1 MKKAYFLV
9 ACLLV
14 SLTGQGQTPTQIKL
28 VSGDYP
34 PFTGQSLPG
43 GGLVTRLVEATFAQA
58 FDGAQIQVAFEPW
71 ARGLAN
77 TENQKY
83 QATFP
88 YFRNEQRASA
98 FYFSQPV
105 IFIENV
111 FYYHRSENAENFD
124 KKTICLPLGY
134 AKGSLGEL
142 IAAHD
147 MTLIRP
153 ASMLQCFK
161 MLAKKRVDFLACSK
175 RVGHF
180 FTASYPQFQGLA
192 FRPSGSA
199 VAPVPLY
206 AIFPKKNGLAI
217 VTRFN
222 VALQQ
227 LKRSGGYQK
236 IIDSSF
242 VKENL

>member
-1 MKKAYFLV
+1 MKKGYLLV
-9 ACLLV
+9 VCLLV
-14 SLTGQGQTPTQIKL
+14 SLTVYGQSPLQIKL

-34 PFTGQSLPG
+34 PFTGEFLPD
-43 GGLVTRLVEATFAQA
+43 GGLVTRLVQVTFAQA
-58 FDGAQIQVAFEPW
+58 FDGAQIKVSFEPW

-88 YFRNEQRASA
+88 YFRNEQRAAA
-98 FYFSQPV
+98 FYFSDPV

-111 FYYHRSENAENFD
+111 FYHNQAAEAKSYD

-134 AKGSLGEL
+134 AKGSLDKL
-142 IAAHD
+142 IQTHD

-161 MLAKKRVDFLACSK
+161 MLAKARVDFLACSK
-175 RVGHF
+175 RVGQF
-180 FTASYPQFQGLA
+180 FTGHYPQFQGLK
-192 FRPSGSA
+192 FSPSGSA
-199 VAPVPLY
+199 MALVPLY
-206 AIFPKKNGLAI
+206 AIFPKKSGLAI

-222 VALQQ
+222 LALQQ
-227 LKRSGGYQK
+227 LKRSGSYQE
-236 IIDSSF
+236 ILDSYR
-242 VKENL
+242 VVLK

>member
-1 MKKAYFLV
+1 MKKGYLLV
-9 ACLLV
+9 VCLLV
-14 SLTGQGQTPTQIKL
+14 SLTAYGQSPTQIKL

-43 GGLVTRLVEATFAQA
+43 GGLVTRLVQATFAQT
-58 FDGAQIQVAFEPW
+58 FDGAQIKVSFEPW

-88 YFRNEQRASA
+88 YFRNEQRAAA

-111 FYYHRSENAENFD
+111 FYHNQSADTKSYD

-134 AKGSLGEL
+134 AKGRLDEL
-142 IAAHD
+142 IQAHD

-161 MLAKKRVDFLACSK
+161 MLSKKRVDLLACSK
-175 RVGHF
+175 RVGEF
-180 FTASYPQFQGLA
+180 FTDHYPQFQGLK
-192 FRPSGSA
+192 FSPSDPA
-199 VAPVPLY
+199 MALVPLY
-206 AIFPKKNGLAI
+206 VIFPKKSGHAI
-217 VTRFN
+217 VSRFN
-222 VALQQ
+222 LALQQ
-227 LKRSGGYQK
+227 LKHSGSYQE
-236 IIDSSF
+236 ILDSY
-242 VKENL
+242 